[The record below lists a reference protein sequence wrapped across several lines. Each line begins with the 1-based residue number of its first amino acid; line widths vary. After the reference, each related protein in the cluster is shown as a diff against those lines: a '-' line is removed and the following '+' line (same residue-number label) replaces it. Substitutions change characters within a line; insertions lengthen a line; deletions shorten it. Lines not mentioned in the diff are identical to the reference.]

1 MPYKNYTPIVRSF
14 IHQIQRQGWSIAQ
27 VNTGG
32 GDIFRGKEMGPVESR
47 KLATEEILSVDESRI
62 TFHKEDKDHGH
73 MRVTALIIL
82 GNGADEL
89 VADWSYNSLEANAD
103 FEQGWDK
110 FTNIWTFREVPETD
124 DFEVARG
131 RA

>member
-1 MPYKNYTPIVRSF
+1 MINKHRYKNYTPIVRSF
-14 IHQIQRQGWSIAQ
+14 IYQIQRQGWWVQQ

-32 GDIFRGKEMGPVESR
+32 GAIQLQKESGPVDNR
-47 KLATEEILSVDESRI
+47 KLATEEILSVCDSRI
-62 TFHKEDKDHGH
+62 TFYKEQ

-89 VADWSYNSLEANAD
+89 VADWSYNTLEADQD
-103 FEQGWDK
+103 FQVGWDK
-110 FTNIWTFREVPETD
+110 FTNIWTFREVPETND
-124 DFEVARG
+124 WEVARG